1 MFKKYQQI
9 HFVGIGGIGMSGIA
23 EVLINLGYRVTG
35 SDLKVGDTIKRLRR
49 LGAKIF
55 LGHDRHH
62 VAGAHV
68 VVVSSAVPESNPE
81 VREARRRGLSLV
93 PRAEMLA
100 ELMRLKYGV
109 AVAGTH
115 GKTSTTSLV
124 GCILDWA
131 GLDPTLIIGGK
142 VNSLRSNARL
152 GRGDFL
158 VAEADESD
166 RSFLK
171 LAPTIGVITN
181 IDPEHM
187 ENYRNF
193 ADMKRAFV
201 EFANKVPFYG
211 AVVACNAHPVVRGL
225 LGKITR
231 PCITYGGVGAD
242 YEARD
247 IKQKG
252 ERISFEVLHAGERMG
267 RVELRMTGSHQVLN
281 ALAAISVGRHLDIP
295 FGTIRAALKGFSGVK
310 RRFEV
315 LTRAGPLV
323 VDDYAHHPVEVAA
336 TISAA
341 RCGWP
346 GRRVVTV
353 IQPHRYS
360 RLAHHFDGF
369 VCALRDADA
378 VVVMDVYPAGERPHR
393 TYTGERLW
401 KELCKRYPKR
411 MAAFAPTG
419 EDVMTTLTPWCQKE
433 DVILFLGAG
442 NVTQTARDLA
452 RSLTCRRSMPGCAPA
467 SSARRKRPRV

>member
-35 SDLKVGDTIKRLRR
+35 SDLKVSDTIKRLKR
-49 LGAKIF
+49 LGAKIQV
-55 LGHDRHH
+55 GHDRHN
-62 VAGAHV
+62 VGGAHV

-81 VREARRRGLSLV
+81 VREARRLGLSLV
-93 PRAEMLA
+93 PRAELLA

-124 GCILDWA
+124 GCILDQA

-142 VNSLRSNARL
+142 VNSLRSNAKL

-171 LAPTIGVITN
+171 LTPTIGVITN

-187 ENYRNF
+187 ENYRSF

-211 AVVACNAHPVVRGL
+211 AVVACSAHPVVRGL
-225 LGKITR
+225 VGKITR
-231 PCITYGGVGAD
+231 PCITYGGPSAD
-242 YEARD
+242 YRARD
-247 IKQKG
+247 VRQNG
-252 ERISFEVLHAGERMG
+252 ERLSFEVLYRGESVGRM
-267 RVELRMTGSHQVLN
+267 ELRMTGSHQVLN
-281 ALAAISVGRHLDIP
+281 ALAAIAVGRHLDIP
-295 FGTIRAALKGFSGVK
+295 FGTIRAALREFSGVK
-310 RRFEV
+310 RRFEI
-315 LTRAGPLV
+315 LSRAGPLV
-323 VDDYAHHPVEVAA
+323 VDDYAHHPVEIEA

-341 RCGWP
+341 NSCWP

-369 VCALRDADA
+369 VGALKDADA

-401 KELCKRYPKR
+401 REICKRYPKK
-411 MAAFAPTG
+411 MAAFAPRE
-419 EDVMTTLTPWCQKE
+419 EDVLTTLTPWCARE

-442 NVTQTARDLA
+442 SVTRAARA
-452 RSLTCRRSMPGCAPA
+452 VSKSLTCWRSSRGCGPA
-467 SSARRKRPRV
+467 SSGKRKRRSR